1 MCLSVP
7 ANTAEKNGRAFKS
20 EKASVLESL
29 CFFFSALSVNII
41 KDVALVYKVR
51 LACFRHS
58 VQKLHGKAGKN
69 SLGGKEKK
77 DCDVR
82 LSVSTDFGG
91 YKERLFSAAPGKH
104 KRAAQCSGVTAR
116 RGLVQ

>member
-1 MCLSVP
+1 MGELLSQKRLVYLRVY
-7 ANTAEKNGRAFKS
+7 A
-20 EKASVLESL
+20 
-29 CFFFSALSVNII
+29 FFSALSVNII
-41 KDVALVYKVR
+41 KDVALVYKVH
-51 LACFRHS
+51 LACSRHS
-58 VQKLHGKAGKN
+58 VQKLHGRAGRN

-82 LSVSTDFGG
+82 LSVPTDFGG
-91 YKERLFSAAPGKH
+91 YKEPRFSAAPGKH

>member
-29 CFFFSALSVNII
+29 CFFSALSVNII
-41 KDVALVYKVR
+41 KDVALVYKVH
-51 LACFRHS
+51 LACSRHS
-58 VQKLHGKAGKN
+58 VQKLHGRAGRN